1 MINKYLYFATGDDA
15 DASGEAVML
24 PAANLTGMDIQLDDE
39 LDLFF
44 KKVGN
49 AHATDISTISLIH
62 DVGAA
67 DKAMKQVSAALC
79 ANPKDGFIVVADTD
93 LSGKT
98 HGRFFGQ
105 AGEDVITD
113 AEISL

>member
-44 KKVGN
+44 KKVGDN
-49 AHATDISTISLIH
+49 HSTDVSTISLIH
-62 DVGAA
+62 DVGASTL
-67 DKAMKQVSAALC
+67 AMKQVASGLC
-79 ANPKDGFIVVADTD
+79 ANPKDGFIVIADTD
-93 LSGKT
+93 KSGTT
-98 HGRFFGQ
+98 HGKFFSE
-105 AGEDVITD
+105 AGENVITD